1 MKKAPCITA
10 DQSTMQETPDH
21 PKEGGYFYY
30 RLRPPSLSSQLWRYG
45 MDKVKIDVSRI
56 PAIEVKILCWTLL
69 DAVERFYSD
78 PENRRR
84 FEAWRQSKETNGGNP
99 KE

>member
-1 MKKAPCITA
+1 
-10 DQSTMQETPDH
+10 
-21 PKEGGYFYY
+21 
-30 RLRPPSLSSQLWRYG
+30 
-45 MDKVKIDVSRI
+45 MDKVKIDVIRI
-56 PAIEVKILCWTLL
+56 PAIEVKILCRTLL

-99 KE
+99 NE